1 VPASSDDLSSHP
13 AGGEMPP
20 GRVDTGG
27 GAYVAGT
34 VNTGGGD
41 FIGRDQINI
50 TIYNVTAGIQR
61 ASEQYRHRIAGF
73 MSEYLGRDAQ
83 PVPFGGRDETLAA
96 LDGWLADENA
106 PPYALLAAP
115 AGRGKSALLVHWLH
129 RLQRQDTAV
138 VFVPVSIRF
147 ETAVSNVFFSSL
159 AARLAEVFGEQ
170 ALLAPGV
177 DWKAS
182 CESYL
187 RRNPPQGKQ
196 ILLVLDGLD
205 EAADWQMN
213 ARFFPA
219 PPLPGWRVLVSARYL
234 ANEDENGWLRRL
246 GWQDDR
252 LAVAIPLPPLD
263 QNGVMQVV
271 ETLGGPLAGQAG
283 QVDWI
288 DALYRLS
295 AGDPLLVRLYVEEL
309 RAQGEKAAALRPA
322 DLRRLQPGLE
332 GYIGLWW
339 QEQREQWQADGK
351 DPDEVEERL
360 EALLYTLASA
370 LGPLSRADLLE
381 VAPPNSR
388 LDDGLWLERALRS
401 LRRLVVGDGVGQGF
415 VFSHSRIGDY
425 FDERMKTRRDYGEW
439 QQRFV
444 AYGRRALDR
453 LNAAGTA
460 PSTYILQHY
469 GAHLERSGAPPHEF
483 FALVGKPWLEAWQ
496 KFNHSPFGFMSD
508 VQRAWKHAQDT
519 PSALGLQVRGAL
531 VISSIHSAAA
541 ATPLELVAECVRKR
555 VITSQVGWEYAS
567 QKRALTEKIAFVNGI
582 EDCLSA
588 SERRELQ
595 QMILL
600 ALWDERDGR
609 TLSEAMTLLAP
620 HLLEEL
626 LEQALNIVRA
636 SGYAYGQV
644 DALAALAPRL
654 PDDLLQEAVRI
665 AAAGEDSACRRDAW
679 VALAPYLRTPAHFW
693 AVLQATPA
701 LPNAD
706 WGSEVLLA
714 LLPGLPQELLA
725 QVLAAAGELADEFC
739 RLRVLC
745 AAAGRLA
752 GQPQAQLCAGVEE
765 RARRLAQPQQVCA
778 ILLDVA
784 PYLSS
789 ERRTALYLEVLERTA
804 ALPDW
809 ERQPILCRLAPCL
822 PAGAAARFLELV
834 RSIPP
839 ARQAPCLAAIA
850 PQLDEGQQ
858 ADVLAALE
866 RRSAKERM
874 AALAVCIPAL
884 PAGGVRRRALDDV
897 LRLLP
902 RLDSWEREAQVESI
916 ATFLEPDQIAR
927 LVKKDAYLEQIVRH
941 LPQELIPLM
950 LRAIPRQPY
959 DWVKGQLLRAL
970 LPRLQGEQLLAAQQI
985 YLQIDDNRHADL
997 QAEIV
1002 RYYPAERLAEA
1013 LDLARQ
1019 ALRDGGEA
1027 GVFWAA
1033 LGRLEGAARAEFWL
1047 EGLQIAAGADRL
1059 IDVFAAGRGVDFYH
1073 PAELS
1078 VPEDLAR
1085 RALHAAQSRS
1095 DTEDR
1100 LHGFALLAPYLP
1112 AALLAEALDSIHG
1125 LIGDGAARLQTLAAL
1140 APWLDEER
1148 LRAAVCSAEAMLRR
1162 EGPSTGRMW
1171 ACFALGRQL
1180 SGELRAQMAAQT
1192 AAMQAM
1198 PYDEWPVLA
1207 AEILSAGTPAE
1218 RKVERLLSVLDSEFG
1233 EAGWSADR
1241 GADASSFLRLFE
1253 AAEPDLSAGQ
1263 KQQVLAAVIE
1273 ALPRLDR
1280 RWVRGPANLLF
1291 KTGRADVLI
1300 RLAPHFGEAWIG
1312 AALAS
1317 AREIDVINDNPD
1329 NRSDFSQ
1336 GRSTRR
1342 TVLIALLPYLPQAL
1356 AETTLAEIQED
1367 LLPVERV
1374 RILGWR
1380 ASQAGGV
1387 ARAALL
1393 DEAWK
1398 LAESVF
1404 EQERRFDAML
1414 CLLPLLAPER
1424 LPQVLGQMVW
1434 LAGLTGAGN
1443 LGRLAPWLEG
1453 AQLAR
1458 AAALLGEQ
1466 LGAACTGQRDAV
1478 LDRVAGGAALI
1489 ARSGEAAA
1497 AEAARAILDCGAWW
1511 P

>member
-1 VPASSDDLSSHP
+1 MAFASHDDLSLPP
-13 AGGEMPP
+13 AGGETPA

-83 PVPFGGRDETLAA
+83 PVPFGGRDETLAM
-96 LDGWLADENA
+96 LDGWLEDENA

-115 AGRGKSALLVHWLH
+115 AGRGKSALLVHWVH
-129 RLQRQDTAV
+129 RLQRQDAAV

-213 ARFFPA
+213 ARFFPT

-234 ANEDENGWLRRL
+234 ANEDETGWLKRL
-246 GWQDDR
+246 GWQDGR
-252 LAVAIPLPPLD
+252 LATAIPLPPLD

-271 ETLGGPLAGQAG
+271 ETLGGVPGGLAGQM
-283 QVDWI
+283 DWI

-295 AGDPLLVRLYVEEL
+295 AGDPLLVRLYLEEL
-309 RAQGEKAAALRPA
+309 RAQGEKAAALSPA
-322 DLRRLQPGLE
+322 DLHRLQPGLE

-339 QEQREQWQADGK
+339 QEQREQWQAEGK
-351 DPDEVEERL
+351 DADEVEERL

-370 LGPLSRADLLE
+370 LGPLSRADLLA
-381 VAPPNSR
+381 VAPPDSR

-401 LRRLVVGDGVGQGF
+401 LRRLVIGDGAGQGF

-444 AYGRRALDR
+444 AYGRRALER
-453 LNAAGTA
+453 LNAAGVA

-483 FALVGKPWLEAWQ
+483 FALVCKPWLEAWQ
-496 KFNHSPFGFMSD
+496 KFNHAPFGFMSD
-508 VQRAWKHAQDT
+508 VQRAWKHAQGT
-519 PSALGLQVRGAL
+519 PAALGFQVRGAL
-531 VISSIHSAAA
+531 VISSIYSAAA
-541 ATPLELVAECVRKR
+541 ATPLELVAACVRQG

-567 QKRALTEKIAFVNGI
+567 QKKTLSEKIVFVNRI
-582 EDCLSA
+582 LDCVA
-588 SERRELQ
+588 VSERRALQ
-595 QMILL
+595 QMLLL
-600 ALWDERDGR
+600 AVWEERDSSA
-609 TLSEAMTLLAP
+609 LSEAMTLLAP

-636 SGYAYGQV
+636 SRSAYGQA

-665 AAAGEDSACRRDAW
+665 AAAGEDAACRRDAW
-679 VALAPYLRTPAHFW
+679 VALAPYLHTPAHFL
-693 AVLQATPA
+693 AVLQAAPA

-706 WGSEVLLA
+706 WGADVLLA
-714 LLPGLPQELLA
+714 LLPGLPVELLPQA
-725 QVLAAAGELADEFC
+725 LAAAGALADEFC
-739 RLRVLC
+739 RLRVLG
-745 AAAGRLA
+745 AAAGRLE
-752 GQPQAQLCAGVEE
+752 GQPQAQLCAAVTE
-765 RARRLAQPQQVCA
+765 RARRLEQAQQGCTL
-778 ILLDVA
+778 LLDVA
-784 PYLSS
+784 PHLPA
-789 ERRTALYLEVLERTA
+789 ERRAALYLEVLERSA

-822 PAGAAARFLELV
+822 PEGAAARFVEIV
-834 RSIPP
+834 
-839 ARQAPCLAAIA
+839 AAMDAGRQTPCLAAIA
-850 PQLDEGQQ
+850 PYLDESQQ
-858 ADVLAALE
+858 ACALAALQ
-866 RRSAKERM
+866 RRPVKDRM
-874 AALAVCIPAL
+874 AALVALIPAL
-884 PAGGVRRRALDDV
+884 PAGVVRRRALEDV

-902 RLDSWEREAQVESI
+902 RLDSWEHEEHFQAV
-916 ATFLEPDQIAR
+916 AACLEPDQIAR
-927 LVKKDAYLEQIVRH
+927 LVKKGAYLEQLAGH
-941 LPQELIPLM
+941 LPAELIQLM
-950 LRAIPRQPY
+950 LRSIPRQPY
-959 DWVKGQLLRAL
+959 DWDRGQLLRAL
-970 LPRLQGEQLLAAQQI
+970 LPRLQGEQLLAAQHI
-985 YLQIDDNRHADL
+985 YLQIDDKRHADL

-1002 RYYPAERLAEA
+1002 RYYPAQRLAEA

-1019 ALRDGGEA
+1019 TLRDGGEA

-1033 LGRLEGAARAEFWL
+1033 LGRLEGAARREFWL
-1047 EGLQIAAGADRL
+1047 DGLQIAAGADRL
-1059 IDVFAAGRGVDFYH
+1059 IDVFAAGGGFDLYR
-1073 PAELS
+1073 
-1078 VPEDLAR
+1078 PETLPIPDELAR
-1085 RALHAAQSRS
+1085 QALDAARRRT
-1095 DTEDR
+1095 DMEER
-1100 LHGFALLAPYLP
+1100 PACFAALAPYLP

-1125 LIGDGAARLQTLAAL
+1125 QIGDGAARLRALAAL
-1140 APWLDEER
+1140 APWLGED
-1148 LRAAVCSAEAMLRR
+1148 LLSGAVQSAEEIIRR
-1162 EGPSTGRMW
+1162 EGPASERMW
-1171 ACFALGRQL
+1171 ACFALGQRLQ
-1180 SGELRAQMAAQT
+1180 GELRARMAAQVKAT
-1192 AAMQAM
+1192 QSM
-1198 PYDEWPVLA
+1198 PYDEWPILA
-1207 AEILSAGTPAE
+1207 AEILSAETPAE
-1218 RKVERLLSVLDSEFG
+1218 RKVERLLSVMDGAFG
-1233 EAGWSADR
+1233 E
-1241 GADASSFLRLFE
+1241 ADASSFLRLFE

-1263 KQQVLAAVIE
+1263 KQRVLAAVIE

-1280 RWVRGPANLLF
+1280 RWVRGPADLLF
-1291 KTGRADVLI
+1291 KTGRADVLV
-1300 RLAPHFGEAWIG
+1300 RLAPYWGETWIG

-1317 AREIDVINDNPD
+1317 AREIDVINYNPD

-1342 TVLIALLPYLPQAL
+1342 AVLVALLPYLPGAL
-1356 AETTLAEIQED
+1356 AETTLAELAQDD
-1367 LLPVERV
+1367 LLPDERV

-1380 ASQAGGV
+1380 ASQAGAEERG
-1387 ARAALL
+1387 ALL

-1398 LAESVF
+1398 LAEGIF
-1404 EQERRFDAML
+1404 EQDRRFDAML
-1414 CLLPLLAPER
+1414 SLLPLLAPER
-1424 LPQVLGQMVW
+1424 QSQALGQMVQ
-1434 LAGLTGAGN
+1434 LAGLAGVRD
-1443 LGRLAPWLEG
+1443 LGRLAPWLDE
-1453 AQLAR
+1453 AHLAR
-1458 AAALLGEQ
+1458 AAALLGERM
-1466 LGAACTGQRDAV
+1466 GAVCTDQRSAV
-1478 LDRVAGGAALI
+1478 LDIVAAGAALI

-1497 AEAARAILDCGAWW
+1497 AEAARGILDCGVWW